1 MPSQYLRNKAALSH
15 FVSVN
20 NETEYRDTLADRGT
34 ALGDSM
40 TQGTARS
47 TPSDRRSCRSR

>member
-1 MPSQYLRNKAALSH
+1 MPPQYQRNKAALNH

-34 ALGDSM
+34 ALGDQM
-40 TQGTARS
+40 TQGTRRPTPTAR
-47 TPSDRRSCRSR
+47 R